1 MSTNNDLYTMD
12 DSDFLNA
19 DPDKLFAEG
28 EPSAP
33 VSDSDV
39 DTEIE
44 QDLDTDVVDVDS
56 DEEIEPETLDDDI
69 ENTDD
74 NDIDEFEPNSEED
87 DEPSEDEDDPEEEEV
102 EDDETETD
110 EPGSDDT
117 ELLEEILAPLKHRG
131 SEFKPKDVEE
141 ARRLMSMGLDY
152 ARKTKELKDQR
163 KYLKMLDN
171 HELLDESKLSFAID
185 LLKGDKDAIAQLVQN
200 NGIDVMELEE
210 GKEYTPSN
218 HAVSAN
224 EVELDDVIESIRS
237 TESFADTMNIVN
249 NWDDS
254 SKRELAS
261 KPQLLAV
268 MNEHKSNG
276 VYAMIDAEV
285 QRERMIGGLAGLSDV
300 EAYQAMGN
308 KLFQQGRFGEA
319 QPQAEAPAPKK
330 VVRKPKAKADDKQ
343 LQDKRRKANATQNKG
358 RKPEKPSYDWWN
370 MSDDEVENFKI

>member
-44 QDLDTDVVDVDS
+44 QDLDNDGVEVDS
-56 DEEIEPETLDDDI
+56 AEEIEPETLDDDI

-74 NDIDEFEPNSEED
+74 NDIEDFEPNTD
-87 DEPSEDEDDPEEEEV
+87 EDEDASEDDSETEDDDEEVDTEEEE
-102 EDDETETD
+102 T
-110 EPGSDDT
+110 GSVDN

-249 NWDDS
+249 NWDES

-308 KLFQQGRFGEA
+308 KLFQQGRFNDA
-319 QPQAEAPAPKK
+319 QPQAPVQEPKK

-358 RKPEKPSYDWWN
+358 RKPESPSYDWWN
-370 MSDDEVENFKI
+370 MSDDEVENFKL